1 MTSLSFHATHW
12 RGCLQEHFNALMLD
26 VDDGRDNV
34 DEDVDDEDN
43 DNNAD
48 TDPTTGE

>member
-1 MTSLSFHATHW
+1 
-12 RGCLQEHFNALMLD
+12 MLD